1 MENRVAAAPD
11 DNLDVAISV
20 PWTSA
25 DDSNGL
31 RVGTRFLSTLI
42 AAVGRGDALILLLHN
57 LKYNFCWAEFATCF
71 TDSVEKLRIML

>member
-1 MENRVAAAPD
+1 MENRVATAPD

-31 RVGTRFLSTLI
+31 RVGTRFLRNLV
-42 AAVGRGDALILLLHN
+42 AVV
-57 LKYNFCWAEFATCF
+57 
-71 TDSVEKLRIML
+71 VETYKCS